1 MISLLDIAERTQKGP
16 KMEEKAWDLSLF
28 RKMGEL
34 VRKYELACPYDGSFF
49 NFDDRTADRAFTAAV
64 DFLVDQGVYC
74 ITTNRV
80 IKFDRG
86 EVEQAIREVPTEVR
100 MGEGRDVRVFKA
112 RQLEGREPLNHVP
125 GHHAP
130 FSEQMAPLA
139 VKNFAMLASCDYVEG
154 FNFKVADGREIFGMP
169 IEAYAARRQVAW
181 LREGVRKAGK
191 PGLGIA
197 FYPITTRSA
206 VLVAPMD
213 PDYGLRRCDGLL
225 LSVLPDVKMEL
236 DMLTAAIVYNDYG
249 AFRIGGGGTAMA
261 GGFCGGI
268 EGAVIEA
275 IARGLAEWLVYRD
288 HLRGSGIGHV
298 SRAKV
303 YGLEPMPELWWG
315 MSVVAQAYARNC
327 PMVLYNGG
335 YSFSGPGTE
344 GVLLERALQSIK
356 IPINGMNVMFPR
368 HTRAQVDAAQTPLE
382 AEWDY
387 EVASAVQRA
396 GLSRR
401 DADGLCR
408 RVGALM
414 VGRLPEPAQDV
425 RECYDWVRHQ
435 PRPAYQEKY
444 LRIKEMVSAC
454 GLQFE

>member
-1 MISLLDIAERTQKGP
+1 
-16 KMEEKAWDLSLF
+16 MEEKVWDLALY
-28 RKMGEL
+28 RRMGEL
-34 VRKYELACPYDGSFF
+34 VRKYALACPGDGSFF
-49 NFDDRTADRAFTAAV
+49 NFDDVLADRAFAAATE
-64 DFLVDQGVYC
+64 FLVEQGVYC

-80 IKFDRG
+80 IKFDRS
-86 EVEQAIREVPTEVR
+86 EVEQGIREVPTAVR

-112 RQLEGREPLNHVP
+112 RLLDGHEPLNHVP

-130 FSEQMAPLA
+130 FSEEMAPLA
-139 VKNFAMLASCDYVEG
+139 VKNFAMLSSCDYVEG
-154 FNFKVADGREIFGMP
+154 FNFKVADGREIYGMP

-288 HLRGSGIGHV
+288 QLRGSGIGHV
-298 SRAKV
+298 SRAKAKD
-303 YGLEPMPELWWG
+303 LSPMPELWWG

-327 PMVLYNGG
+327 PMVIYNGG
-335 YSFSGPGTE
+335 YSFSGPGTT

-356 IPINGMNVMFPR
+356 VPINGTNMMFPR

-387 EVASAVQRA
+387 EVATAVQRA
-396 GLSRR
+396 GMVRG
-401 DADGLCR
+401 DADALCR
-408 RVGALM
+408 RVSRLM
-414 VGRLPEPAQDV
+414 DGLLPEPAVPVQ
-425 RECYDWVRHQ
+425 ECYDWVHHRPQ
-435 PRPAYQEKY
+435 PDYHEKY
-444 LRIKEMVSAC
+444 LRVKEQISSC
-454 GLQFE
+454 GLSFQQ